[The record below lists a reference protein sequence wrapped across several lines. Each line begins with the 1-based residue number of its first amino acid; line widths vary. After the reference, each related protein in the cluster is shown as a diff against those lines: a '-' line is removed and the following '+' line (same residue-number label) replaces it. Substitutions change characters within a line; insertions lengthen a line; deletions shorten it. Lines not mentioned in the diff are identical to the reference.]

1 MTAAAQ
7 GSPFLES
14 FFASKDG
21 TKLYMASRRPE
32 GTPKASVLFL
42 HGYADHARRYDHVL
56 EALASAGFAAHAL
69 DYRGHGR
76 AEGRRGFVGRFGDYL
91 DDVETAIARIRA
103 ASGAPLFL
111 FAHSHGCLVACS
123 LVLRDPKVAVAGLV
137 LSSPYFRLKLAPG
150 WFQLFQAKV
159 IGKLIPVLSVKNP
172 LTSDMLTHD
181 EAMRAASD
189 SDPYKH
195 SVVTPRWFSE
205 SNEAQLQ
212 LFANAG
218 RFDKPLLVLQA
229 GDDPVADPQGAR
241 DFFESV
247 TSRDKKLVVYPGMLH
262 EILHE
267 VERHKPIGEAVDW
280 LDAHVG
286 GQAP

>member
-1 MTAAAQ
+1 NET
-7 GSPFLES
+7 
-14 FFASKDG
+14 FFPSKDG
-21 TKLYMASRRPE
+21 TRLFMASYAPA
-32 GTPKASVLFL
+32 GVPKASVLFL
-42 HGYADHARRYDHVL
+42 HGYADHASRYGHVL
-56 EALASAGFAAHAL
+56 EALAAAGYDAHAL

-76 AEGRRGFVGRFGDYL
+76 AEGRRGYVGRFGDYL

-123 LVLRDPKVAVAGLV
+123 LVLRNPRLPVEGLV

-159 IGKLIPVLSVKNP
+159 VGRLVPVLSVKNP

-181 EAMRAASD
+181 AAMRAASD
-189 SDPYKH
+189 ADTLKH
-195 SVVTPRWFSE
+195 TVVTPRWFSE

-212 LFANAG
+212 LFANAR
-218 RFDKPLLVLQA
+218 RFDKPLLVMQA
-229 GDDPVADPQGAR
+229 GDDAIADPQGAH
-241 DFFESV
+241 DFVDSV
-247 TSRDKKLVVYPGMLH
+247 GSRDKHLTVYPGMFH

-267 VERHKPIGEAVDW
+267 VEREKPVTEAITW
-280 LDAHVG
+280 LDAHVRT
-286 GQAP
+286 